1 MKSLIWK
8 IKAFWWKL
16 DFLRAYNSPF
26 KPPKIRFYLGEVNY
40 GLPYFL
46 PTKLIQF
53 NIVGLGFKIKWSDT
67 DYRFEWAPRISL
79 KFFKWQFCIYFEAPR
94 EDWYWE
100 AWLYYTRNT
109 DRKLS
114 TPMRVLIL
122 QCKYPLDIMT
132 SSASGQKVTE
142 DYYKYILKDK
152 YV

>member
-1 MKSLIWK
+1 MKNLIWK

-53 NIVGLGFKIKWSDT
+53 NLVGLGWKIKWDDT
-67 DYRFEWAPRISL
+67 DYRFEWTPRISL
-79 KFFKWQFCIYFEAPR
+79 KFFRWQLCIYFEAPE
-94 EDWYWE
+94 EDYYWE

-109 DRKLS
+109 SKKFS
-114 TPMRVLIL
+114 RVLRL
-122 QCKYPLDIMT
+122 YNLTSNFPLNVTTYTD
-132 SSASGQKVTE
+132 GEKTE
-142 DYYKYILKDK
+142 DLYKYILKKK
-152 YV
+152 YL